1 MAKSPSGYKTTKT
14 ENKAFHG
21 RGPGNAGNG
30 APTAGGAKKKGDSR
44 SKSMMAPIKPQK
56 GC

>member
-1 MAKSPSGYKTTKT
+1 MAKSPTGYKTTKT

-21 RGPGNAGNG
+21 RGPGNSGNG

-44 SKSMMAPIKPQK
+44 SKSMLAPIKPSK